1 METKDYSEKGNF
13 IIYHNELDNM
23 GIQSI
28 YEAKNKINKN
38 KCLCKLIN
46 LKGYKDK
53 KKLLQEL
60 DTTISIH
67 SQIENENI
75 SNIVDYIKGNKNIY
89 IFFDYIKGK
98 TLYYY
103 QKEGKNFNEK
113 VIMKI
118 IKEIL
123 EAIQYLYENS
133 IILNDLKLENILLT
147 DDGRILLGN
156 LEKKNLLSN
165 AKDKTQLEYSFK
177 IISLR
182 LGLVICKLIDF
193 QNFLGF
199 LRQNNIKSPK
209 ENDLNLINEYVS
221 NNILEHENI
230 SNNLRNLIIQLL
242 RDENNRI
249 NIEDIKSHAWFQ
261 NFSYDKNND
270 NFNKTPTNKIKEESK
285 TKKETKIISKSTIG
299 STVRSS
305 VRSSVKST
313 LRSSLEIP
321 NKNADKNNITEIPNQ
336 NDKSK
341 KPKEIREET
350 IITDEA
356 YLAYYT
362 KEREVLLGLIDSF
375 DENEIFNNM
384 KLAEKYAQE
393 KAKNDKH
400 KINQDKRF
408 IIMNDNVSNSVND
421 ENEKNEDNKIK
432 TQKPKKKG
440 FLGMFSCH

>member
-1 METKDYSEKGNF
+1 METNDYTEKENF
-13 IIYHNELDNM
+13 IIYHNEIDNM

-28 YEAKNKINKN
+28 HEAMNKINKN
-38 KCLCKLIN
+38 KCLCKLIKLAN
-46 LKGYKDK
+46 YKDK

-60 DTTISIH
+60 EITITIH
-67 SQIENENI
+67 SQIENKNI
-75 SNIVDYIKGNKNIY
+75 SNIIDCIKGKRNIY

-98 TLYYY
+98 TLYQY
-103 QKEGKNFNEK
+103 QKEKKTFNEK
-113 VIMKI
+113 EIMKI

-133 IILNDLKLENILLT
+133 IILNDLKLENIILT
-147 DDGRILLGN
+147 DDSKILLGN

-165 AKDKTQLEYSFK
+165 AKDETQLEYSYK
-177 IISLR
+177 IIALR

-193 QNFLGF
+193 QEFLGF
-199 LRQNNIKSPK
+199 LRQNNIKNPK

-221 NNILEHENI
+221 NNILENENI

-261 NFSYDKNND
+261 NFSNDKNND
-270 NFNKTPTNKIKEESK
+270 NFNKISTNKIKEEQK
-285 TKKETKIISKSTIG
+285 PKKDTKIISKSTIG
-299 STVRSS
+299 SSVRSS

-313 LRSSLEIP
+313 QRSSIEVP
-321 NKNADKNNITEIPNQ
+321 NKNVDENNITEIPIQ
-336 NDKSK
+336 NDKNK

-356 YLAYYT
+356 YLSYYT

-393 KAKNDKH
+393 KAKNDKN
-400 KINQDKRF
+400 KINQDKKF
-408 IIMNDNVSNSVND
+408 IIMNDNVSNSIND
-421 ENEKNEDNKIK
+421 DNEKNDDKNIK

-440 FLGMFSCH
+440 FFGMFSCN